1 MARILLLDDESEL
14 REEIADFLRRAGHEI
29 DEAGSIRQFRA
40 QFTPDQHQIV
50 VIDRALPDGDGLE
63 LVGELRSRDLRCG
76 VVVFTARDGSLDRIS
91 GYQHGADHYL
101 TKPIRLEELA
111 AVLQTLAWRVSASPE
126 WRLDPTE
133 WTLLTPDRQPVR
145 LTALEH
151 GLLQALARSPS
162 RTLSRRQIVEGLG
175 KDMASYDPRNLD
187 ALVLRLRRKV
197 AEVSASPLPLRAVHG
212 TGYALTQTLRVD

>member
-1 MARILLLDDESEL
+1 MAHLLLLDDESEL
-14 REEIADFLRRAGHEI
+14 REEIADFLRGAGHEV
-29 DEAGSIRQFRA
+29 DEAGSLRQFHQ
-40 QFTPDQHQIV
+40 QFSADRHHIA

-63 LVGELRSRDLRCG
+63 LVGELRRQDVRCG
-76 VVVFTARDGSLDRIS
+76 IVVFTARDGSQDRIQ
-91 GYQHGADHYL
+91 GYQNGADHYL

-111 AVLQTLAWRVSASPE
+111 AVVQALAWRVAPGQN
-126 WRLDPTE
+126 WRLHPAE
-133 WTLLTPDRQPVR
+133 WTLMTPEQQPVR

-162 RTLSRRQIVEGLG
+162 RSLTRRQIVEGLG

-197 AEVSASPLPLRAVHG
+197 SETSSVPLPLRAVHG
-212 TGYALTQTLRVD
+212 TGYALTQPLRVE